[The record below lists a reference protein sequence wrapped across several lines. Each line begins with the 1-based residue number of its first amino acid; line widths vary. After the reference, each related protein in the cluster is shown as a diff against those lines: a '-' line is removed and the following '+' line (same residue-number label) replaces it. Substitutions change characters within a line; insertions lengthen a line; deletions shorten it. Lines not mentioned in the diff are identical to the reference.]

1 MGLRYTIF
9 VGDVHGVHDDT
20 TGKMMIAVRFDLCRA
35 YIFGRTAKRS
45 FAVRIFHGARLKK
58 TPGKKIVCR
67 AFLFWRTAN
76 K

>member
-45 FAVRIFHGARLKK
+45 FAVRIFHGAR
-58 TPGKKIVCR
+58 
-67 AFLFWRTAN
+67 
-76 K
+76 